1 METNSDA
8 DAPLPATPDE
18 FPAPELPLETP
29 LDPEAEPA
37 EASAEEVAGEEVAGE
52 EVADEPATALAELV
66 ASASR
71 GRLSAAEEERGT
83 ALLKELLQGGR
94 AGVALAVAALPQ
106 LPWLVGIR
114 AVETV
119 WPELTAGF
127 RTQLVSGLSKDE
139 TDGARRMRLSLAR
152 ALFKLD
158 PPVGLKIAVG
168 VAKEMRDK
176 ESGMVA
182 PKDAQMFSNVFIG
195 RARPW
200 VALLPLAELKP
211 AEGDLLTH
219 VALLVAFTLPHPPVT
234 QLGVLKWVHESGRLA
249 KLHEAAL
256 AAVIAGLGRWNA
268 KWQNVL
274 RKEVA
279 ELPEEILAALRP
291 PAAEVPETAGDEQND
306 PAAMEEAP
314 AGEEGAD
321 ASPRRERPVYIS
333 RQEEA
338 RRKAIAEG
346 TLAPDAEMPATLAEP
361 VAREE
366 DDEDEDEDEEEGA
379 AEPRPA
385 RGGRDFRE
393 PREGRES
400 RQSQGRHGQQFNLPQ
415 MLRQIESHVS
425 SLKAELENAKS
436 KLRNR
441 DLDAERAARRKPDVP
456 VIAGEP
462 TPDELARLNRQLELR
477 NDELQNRIGELT
489 QHAEDM
495 ATASGALSDQ
505 PVTDPDAQLR
515 ALLALKLQ
523 EDYED
528 FCALEKE
535 GNDVVVQQHYRTL
548 IGHLFEVLLA
558 NGVPLKPGEGQ

>member
-8 DAPLPATPDE
+8 DAPPPATPDQL
-18 FPAPELPLETP
+18 PAAELPSEAP
-29 LDPEAEPA
+29 LDPEVEPGEAAE
-37 EASAEEVAGEEVAGE
+37 EEVAGG
-52 EVADEPATALAELV
+52 PATALSELV
-66 ASASR
+66 ASAAR
-71 GRLSAAEEERGT
+71 GRLSGAEEERGT
-83 ALLKELLQGGR
+83 GLLKELLQGGR
-94 AGVALAVAALPQ
+94 SGVALAVAALPQ

-127 RTQLVSGLSKDE
+127 RTQLVSGLAKDE
-139 TDGARRMRLSLAR
+139 TDAARRMRLSLAR

-158 PPVGLKIAVG
+158 PPVGLKIAVS

-176 ESGMVA
+176 ESGLVA
-182 PKDAQMFSNVFIG
+182 PRDAQMFSNVFIG

-219 VALLVAFTLPHPPVT
+219 VALLVAFSLPHPPVT
-234 QLGVLKWVHESGRLA
+234 QLGVLKWVHESGRLS
-249 KLHEAAL
+249 KLPEAAL
-256 AAVIAGLGRWNA
+256 AAVIAGVGRWNA

-291 PAAEVPETAGDEQND
+291 PTADEPEAASDEPSENATTD
-306 PAAMEEAP
+306 DAP
-314 AGEEGAD
+314 VGEEGAD
-321 ASPRRERPVYIS
+321 APPRRARPVYVS

-346 TLAPDAEMPATLAEP
+346 TLPPDAELPATLAEP
-361 VAREE
+361 LAREE
-366 DDEDEDEDEEEGA
+366 EDEDEEDDEEEEEA
-379 AEPRPA
+379 AEPKPA

-400 RQSQGRHGQQFNLPQ
+400 RQAQGGRGQQFNLPQ

-425 SLKAELENAKS
+425 SLKAEIENAKS

-441 DLDAERAARRKPDVP
+441 DHEAERAARRKPDVP

-462 TPDELARLNRQLELR
+462 TPEELARLNRQLELR
-477 NDELQNRIGELT
+477 NDELQSRIGELT

-495 ATASGALSDQ
+495 AAASGALSDQ

-558 NGVPLKPGEGQ
+558 NGVPLKAGEGQ